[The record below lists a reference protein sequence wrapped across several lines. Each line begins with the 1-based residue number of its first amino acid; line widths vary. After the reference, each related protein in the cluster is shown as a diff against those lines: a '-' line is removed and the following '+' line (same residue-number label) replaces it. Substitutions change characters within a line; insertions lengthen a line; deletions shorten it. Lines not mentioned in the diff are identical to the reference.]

1 VSGVAYQRRV
11 LALAGTL
18 QACHLVSSITRT
30 GMASQDAM
38 DSSLRSVFVLNPD
51 SIADVYAGTDGVRVG
66 LKLAAEVVTGF
77 DFREHADLLRYT
89 FAVIGLER
97 KLAGEPRLLREL
109 GARIASV
116 DERRHLNDDGT
127 RVLDEETVVALAT
140 VYEGTLSQVEPR
152 IKISGRQNL
161 LQQTVNVN
169 RIRALLLAAVR
180 SAVLW
185 QQVGGRR
192 WQLALARG
200 QMSQALQYLQ

>member
-1 VSGVAYQRRV
+1 MSGVAYQRRV
-11 LALAGTL
+11 LALAGIL
-18 QACHLVSSITRT
+18 QACHLVSSIART

-66 LKLAAEVVTGF
+66 LKLAAEVLTGF

-97 KLAGEPRLLREL
+97 KLASEPRVLREL

-116 DERRHLNDDGT
+116 DERRHLNEDGI
-127 RVLDEETVVALAT
+127 RVLDEDTVLALAE

-200 QMSQALQYLQ
+200 QMSQALQYLH